1 MRMGCTQVL
10 RARVSSMGWVPS
22 IQPPGCLSQ
31 MLQLD
36 VPDALPVCQPM
47 LITCPLGWF
56 LLCPRVMCRH
66 FAPVCKHMYYPQMT
80 LCSQKLLE
88 KFLPLRPLT
97 KGCFAWK
104 LQWDLSWYIVWRF
117 CGVVCWAMWD
127 WVGLRKEYWAY
138 PKEEYRLNWGCSFQ
152 DWVLLVVGVDIPR
165 WYSIFWACFRTTST
179 TSFSWLQPYVSEGL
193 LTWSVGYFL
202 IPRHEGIGQ
211 GYSVPIFCLM

>member
-10 RARVSSMGWVPS
+10 WARVSSMGWVPG

-47 LITCPLGWF
+47 LITCPLGCF
-56 LLCPRVMCRH
+56 LLCPKVMCRH

-104 LQWDLSWYIVWRF
+104 LQWDLSWYIVWCF

-127 WVGLRKEYWAY
+127 WVDCGRNTEHTQRKSTGSTGAAHFRIGCFWWWGLIY
-138 PKEEYRLNWGCSFQ
+138 PDGTQSPRLASEQ
-152 DWVLLVVGVDIPR
+152 
-165 WYSIFWACFRTTST
+165 
-179 TSFSWLQPYVSEGL
+179 LQPL
-193 LTWSVGYFL
+193 LLAGYNLMSLRAFW
-202 IPRHEGIGQ
+202 PGQ
-211 GYSVPIFCLM
+211 